1 MQTYDA
7 NIAHNLYL
15 LYETLSV
22 DIQRQFL
29 QELFQKQADKLDLF
43 EFKELKQK
51 SAKTTWQDFFENPQF
66 PTEDFMNERVDL
78 PLQERELF

>member
-29 QELFQKQADKLDLF
+29 QELFQKQSDKLELF

-51 SAKTTWQDFFENPQF
+51 SAKETWQDFFENPQF
-66 PTEDFMNERVDL
+66 PTDDFMNERVDL

>member
-1 MQTYDA
+1 MQTHNA

-29 QELFQKQADKLDLF
+29 QELFQKQADKLELF

-66 PTEDFMNERVDL
+66 PTDDFMNERVDL

>member
-1 MQTYDA
+1 MQIHNS

-29 QELFQKQADKLDLF
+29 QELFRKQSIEL
-43 EFKELKQK
+43 ETMTFKENKENASK
-51 SAKTTWQDFFENPQF
+51 NWQDFFENLQF
-66 PTEDFMNERVDL
+66 PTDDFMSERVDL
-78 PLQERELF
+78 PLQEREHF